1 MIKGEYLPGLSL
13 SRLLGKAGMNWGNE
27 EWQVKQVMKKEKK
40 KKKESLPHLKAS
52 EERNEKNFKKDGEE
66 NVTQRLKNTNTLF

>member
-40 KKKESLPHLKAS
+40 EEKRKSFAFKGLWGEKWKE
-52 EERNEKNFKKDGEE
+52 F
-66 NVTQRLKNTNTLF
+66 